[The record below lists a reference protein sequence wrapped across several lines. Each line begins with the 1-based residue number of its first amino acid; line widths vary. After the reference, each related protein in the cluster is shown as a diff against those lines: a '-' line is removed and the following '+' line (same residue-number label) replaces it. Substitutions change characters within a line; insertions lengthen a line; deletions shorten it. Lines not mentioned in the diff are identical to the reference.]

1 MNTFKSN
8 RHTHCLSRC
17 RSVILGAATAAVTLL
32 GVSAARP
39 ARAANIL
46 LSSGN
51 STVTIDPTST
61 AGVEDWTINGQNQ
74 LNQQWFWIRTGNE
87 NGQSSLN
94 SLGTPSVTPISSSMT
109 ELIYGSTTGLQITVT
124 YALDGGQSSSKTSD
138 LNDSVMIDNYSGKS
152 EKVEFF
158 EYANFNLD
166 DLTTGQTAMI
176 SGSNT
181 ATVTGNGYQ
190 SQTVV
195 SPTPSDYEANTY
207 LNLLDNIS
215 SGSTSYTLS
224 KVSTAPAGDPE
235 WGFEWILTLPKNG
248 SDVITGDSLIQ
259 GTAFVVPEPV
269 SSSISLLGLGGLFLS
284 RPRRRDEVDD
294 LNDD

>member
-1 MNTFKSN
+1 MNTFNSN
-8 RHTHCLSRC
+8 RRTHRLSKC
-17 RSVILGAATAAVTLL
+17 RSVILGAAAAAVTLL

-74 LNQQWFWIRTGNE
+74 LNQEWFWIRTGNE
-87 NGQSSLN
+87 TGQSSLD
-94 SLGTPSVTPISSSMT
+94 SLGTPSVTPIGSNMT

-124 YALDGGQSSSKTSD
+124 YALGGGLSSSKTSD
-138 LNDSVMIDNYSGKS
+138 LTDSIVIDNNSGKS
-152 EKVEFF
+152 EKVKFF

-166 DLTTGQTAMI
+166 DLTTGQTVMI
-176 SGSNT
+176 SGANT

-195 SPTPSDYEANTY
+195 SPTPSDYEANMY
-207 LNLLDNIS
+207 PNLLNNIS
-215 SGSTSYTLS
+215 SSSTSYTLS
-224 KVSTAPAGDPE
+224 NAQTASAGDPE

-248 SDVITGDSLIQ
+248 SYVITGDSLIQ
-259 GTAFVVPEPV
+259 GTNFVVPEPV
-269 SSSISLLGLGGLFLS
+269 SSSMSLLGLGGLFMS